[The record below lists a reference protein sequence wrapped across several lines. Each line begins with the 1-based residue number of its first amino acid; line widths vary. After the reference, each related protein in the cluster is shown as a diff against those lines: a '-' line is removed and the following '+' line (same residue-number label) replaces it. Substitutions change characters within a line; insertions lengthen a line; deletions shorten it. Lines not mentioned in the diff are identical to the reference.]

1 MIEAQDLVAP
11 AATDKRRLITVR
23 GLARDCMYIE
33 AHLIDRFEDSG
44 MTVDIATGM
53 PRVAD
58 KTLENFS
65 RHLTVHQR
73 NQSNDIVSCTHEKWT
88 VDRE

>member
-1 MIEAQDLVAP
+1 
-11 AATDKRRLITVR
+11 
-23 GLARDCMYIE
+23 MYIE

-73 NQSNDIVSCTHEKWT
+73 N
-88 VDRE
+88 

>member
-1 MIEAQDLVAP
+1 MLYIICLVQKQSCP
-11 AATDKRRLITVR
+11 TNYWHATRDSQSSNTNENVR

-73 NQSNDIVSCTHEKWT
+73 N
-88 VDRE
+88 